1 MFISQAPNEK
11 RIQRER
17 EKVRKQEEKERKK
30 SQSRTRSAT
39 TERDVNSGYNDK
51 SKARIIMLDD
61 SEEFVNLG
69 VCIRNKIKK
78 KDF

>member
-30 SQSRTRSAT
+30 SQSRTRSTT
-39 TERDVNSGYNDK
+39 TERDINTEYTNR
-51 SKARIIMLDD
+51 SKARVIMLDD
-61 SEEFVNLG
+61 TEQYVDLG
-69 VCIRNKIKK
+69 VN
-78 KDF
+78 